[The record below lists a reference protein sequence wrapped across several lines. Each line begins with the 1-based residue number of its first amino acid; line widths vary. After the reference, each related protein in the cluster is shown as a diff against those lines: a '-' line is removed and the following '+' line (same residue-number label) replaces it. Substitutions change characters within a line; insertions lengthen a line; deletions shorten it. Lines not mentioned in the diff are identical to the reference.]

1 MTAQFQ
7 RDVGKYSTEY
17 IVSTDDLLLG
27 FRGLWN
33 FGADPRLADS
43 VDAISST
50 TSHDTDDLLS
60 PPINGR
66 VSAGLEMYYGLLNK
80 GGGCAILIIR
90 SDSSVHG
97 FPIYFPARPV
107 ESPDCNDDRH
117 SSHGPDINFIRY
129 QSLSLLSILLQIQFQ
144 PVFLRKRA
152 RRGMRIMA
160 TTAVVGGATICCHS
174 SIVDFSD
181 SCGAHR

>member
-17 IVSTDDLLLG
+17 IISSDDLLLG

-33 FGADPRLADS
+33 FGVDPRLADS

-50 TSHDTDDLLS
+50 PLNETDDLLS

-80 GGGCAILIIR
+80 GGGCDILTISSNR
-90 SDSSVHG
+90 SVYGFSIHFPPRSIESSNGDDDGDSSYG
-97 FPIYFPARPV
+97 T
-107 ESPDCNDDRH
+107 
-117 SSHGPDINFIRY
+117 DINFLRY
-129 QSLSLLSILLQIQFQ
+129 QSLSLFSILFPL
-144 PVFLRKRA
+144 
-152 RRGMRIMA
+152 
-160 TTAVVGGATICCHS
+160 
-174 SIVDFSD
+174 
-181 SCGAHR
+181 